1 MESPCGKEQTMELGR
16 KSIVHTVSIPNNSNP
31 KKPYEVDI
39 QANKNYGICDVSHC
53 RNTILPIFQGRQ
65 INDGEV
71 ISEIEEILTVEL
83 NKEDKQ

>member
-1 MESPCGKEQTMELGR
+1 MELGR

-31 KKPYEVDI
+31 KKPHEVNI

-53 RNTILPIFQGRQ
+53 RDRILSTYQGRQ

-83 NKEDKQ
+83 NGKDKQ